1 MDADVETVTL
11 LWDAAPSNGAAISSY
26 TVTVLLDSQQV
37 YTGMSV
43 DTSLSV
49 TRNDFQDQEDTRR
62 DTEYQVTVSAV
73 NSVGSGD
80 EVTETLTI
88 PSGMISLSENVCT
101 HTEHLWLLIECFKQN
116 NVALLILRSS
126 RDGE

>member
-1 MDADVETVTL
+1 MDADAEMVTL
-11 LWDAAPSNGAAISSY
+11 LWDAAPSNGATISSY
-26 TVTVLLDSQQV
+26 IVTVLLDSQQV

-49 TRNDFQDQEDTRR
+49 THNELQDQEDTRR

-73 NSVGSGD
+73 NSVGSGE

-88 PSGMISLSENVCT
+88 PSGMFSLSKNVCT
-101 HTEHLWLLIECFKQN
+101 HTEHL
-116 NVALLILRSS
+116 
-126 RDGE
+126 

>member
-1 MDADVETVTL
+1 MSCYTNNLFFTVYIPSFTDVPGAVSNIRVDADVETVTL

-49 TRNDFQDQEDTRR
+49 TRNELQDQEDTRR

-73 NSVGSGD
+73 NSVGSGE

-88 PSGMISLSENVCT
+88 PSGMILNSAS
-101 HTEHLWLLIECFKQN
+101 
-116 NVALLILRSS
+116 
-126 RDGE
+126 

>member
-1 MDADVETVTL
+1 MDTDVETVTL

-26 TVTVLLDSQQV
+26 TVTVLLESQQV
-37 YTGMSV
+37 YTGMSL

-49 TRNDFQDQEDTRR
+49 TRNEFQDQEDTRR

-73 NSVGSGD
+73 NSVGSGE

-101 HTEHLWLLIECFKQN
+101 HTEYL
-116 NVALLILRSS
+116 
-126 RDGE
+126 